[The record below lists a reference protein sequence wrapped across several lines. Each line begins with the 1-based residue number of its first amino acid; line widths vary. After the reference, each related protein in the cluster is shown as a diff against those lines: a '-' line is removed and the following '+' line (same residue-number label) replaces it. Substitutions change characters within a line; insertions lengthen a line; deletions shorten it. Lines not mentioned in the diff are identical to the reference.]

1 MLRIAI
7 RMIMGDR
14 LKYLGL
20 LVGLSFAAMLITQQA
35 SIFMGY
41 TQRMWAP
48 IEDQPHVDIWVMDPQ
63 VRSTQDSKH
72 MQGTILQ
79 RVRGIEG
86 VEWAVPMYRGS
97 LNAQLANGT
106 QELSTI
112 IGIDDSTLLG
122 GPTTMIDGTILDLR
136 QADAVIVEKRAADG
150 DLLWKNPDGT
160 TRPLGVGD
168 LISINDRSARVVGVC
183 ETNYPFYWQ
192 PVIYTTFS
200 RALLYAPQERKLMTY
215 VLVGAKEGVDHEVL
229 ARRIS
234 AGTDMKART
243 SRDFAQMTMNYTLTK
258 TGILV
263 NFGITVGLGFVIGL
277 LVCGQTFFNFIVDN
291 TRLFGALKAL
301 GLSDAR
307 LLQMIAVQVLVVGA
321 IGFGIGAGLAAI
333 AGSLLPLVGVGF
345 YMPWQLLVGA
355 GVGVLGIC
363 LVSAFLSAIRV
374 LRLEPGVV
382 FKA

>member
-7 RMIMGDR
+7 SMIMGDR

-48 IEDQPHVDIWVMDPQ
+48 IEDQPNVDIWVMDPQ
-63 VRSTQDSKH
+63 VRSTQDAKH
-72 MQGTILQ
+72 MQDTILQ
-79 RVRGIEG
+79 RVRGVEG

-97 LNAQLANGT
+97 LNAQLSNGT
-106 QELSTI
+106 QELSTL

-122 GPTTMIDGTILDLR
+122 GPHKMIEGSIFDLR
-136 QADAVIVEKRAADG
+136 QADAVIVEKRAAEG
-150 DLLWKNPDGT
+150 DLRFNLPDGT
-160 TRPLGVGD
+160 TRPLAAGD
-168 LISINDRSARVVGVC
+168 SISINDRSARVVGIC
-183 ETNYPFYWQ
+183 ENNYPFYWQ

-200 RALLYAPQERKLMTY
+200 RAMLYAPQERKLMTY
-215 VLVGAKEGVDHEVL
+215 VLVDAKEGVDHQVL
-229 ARRIS
+229 ADRIS
-234 AGTDMKART
+234 TATGMKART
-243 SRDFAQMTMNYTLTK
+243 SWDFARMTMKYTLDK

-291 TRLFGALKAL
+291 TRLVGALKAL
-301 GLSDAR
+301 GLSDGR

-321 IGFGIGAGLAAI
+321 IGFGLGAGLAAI
-333 AGSLLPLVGVGF
+333 AGMLLPYVGVGF

-363 LVSAFLSAIRV
+363 LVSAFLSAIRIV
-374 LRLEPGVV
+374 RLEPAVV

>member
-7 RMIMGDR
+7 SMIMGDR

-48 IEDQPHVDIWVMDPQ
+48 IEDQPNVDIWVMDPQ
-63 VRSTQDSKH
+63 VRSTQDAKH
-72 MQGTILQ
+72 MQDTILQ
-79 RVRGIEG
+79 RVRGVEG

-97 LNAQLANGT
+97 LNAQLSNGT
-106 QELSTI
+106 QELSTL

-122 GPTTMIDGTILDLR
+122 GPHKMIEGSIFDLR
-136 QADAVIVEKRAADG
+136 QADAVIVEKRAAEG
-150 DLLWKNPDGT
+150 DLRFNLPDGT
-160 TRPLGVGD
+160 TRPLAAGD
-168 LISINDRSARVVGVC
+168 S
-183 ETNYPFYWQ
+183 
-192 PVIYTTFS
+192 TTFS
-200 RALLYAPQERKLMTY
+200 RAMLYAPQERKLMTY
-215 VLVGAKEGVDHEVL
+215 VLVDAKEGVDHQVL
-229 ARRIS
+229 ADRIS
-234 AGTDMKART
+234 TATGMKART
-243 SRDFAQMTMNYTLTK
+243 SWDFARMTMKYTLDK

-301 GLSDAR
+301 GLSDGR

-321 IGFGIGAGLAAI
+321 IGFGLGAGLAAI
-333 AGSLLPLVGVGF
+333 AGMLLPYVGVGF

-363 LVSAFLSAIRV
+363 LVSAFLSAIRIV
-374 LRLEPGVV
+374 RLEPAMV
-382 FKA
+382 FEA